1 MLNWGL
7 NMTLARWCENLLD
20 LLYHEHFGD
29 SKKSLNFFLD
39 FWEKPV
45 FEIFMLIGF
54 FKERILLF
62 YSEAYIGPSQTHMN
76 EFFLKYF
83 FPKKN
88 FIIKV

>member
-7 NMTLARWCENLLD
+7 NMTLARWCENL
-20 LLYHEHFGD
+20 
-29 SKKSLNFFLD
+29 KKSLNFFLD

-76 EFFLKYF
+76 EFFFKYF
-83 FPKKN
+83 FPKKTSS
-88 FIIKV
+88 